1 MQHEYENSRMTTSAV
16 LQVIMDIRS
25 DDDIIITNQ
34 GSSREW
40 PKLCEHPLD
49 FHFMPSAMGAA
60 IPLGL
65 GLAIARPE
73 REVIVIS
80 GDGSLLMNLGCL
92 VTVTGSGATNISIVL
107 LDNGVYAVTGCQK
120 TAATEDVD
128 YAGIA
133 RATGFGNVSQFIDF
147 SDWQYRVADS
157 LRMAGPR
164 FIWLRVKPEHHE
176 LPRGMLQP
184 ITERLRQFQ
193 DSLERT
199 GRRVGE

>member
-1 MQHEYENSRMTTSAV
+1 MQYDLEDNRMSTSAA
-16 LQVIMDIRS
+16 LQVINEIRG
-25 DDDIIITNQ
+25 DDDIVITNQ

-40 PKLCEHPLD
+40 PKLGEHPLD
-49 FHFMPSAMGAA
+49 FHFLPSAMGAA

-65 GLAIARPE
+65 GLAIAQPQ

-128 YAGIA
+128 YAGLA
-133 RATGFGNVSQFIDF
+133 RAAGFGNVSQFVNLG
-147 SDWQYRVADS
+147 DWQRRAADS
-157 LRMAGPR
+157 LRRAGPR
-164 FIWLRVKPEHHE
+164 FIWLRVQPEHHT
-176 LPRGMLQP
+176 LPPGSLQP
-184 ITERLRQFQ
+184 IAQRLRRLQ
-193 DSLERT
+193 DALMRSSE
-199 GRRVGE
+199 